1 MLKEGDGSGHSA
13 IKNGGS
19 FLKYCRKSKCNKS
32 EWASMHSNHFYPHIH
47 RILSKNKF
55 NPLIRI
61 SHELILKLNL
71 SLFITNKSHSFFLQV
86 FLFGF
91 FVFVIPQI
99 LILMNQDENSH
110 NIRSYFASSPS

>member
-13 IKNGGS
+13 IKNGGN

-110 NIRSYFASSPS
+110 NIRSYFASSAS

>member
-19 FLKYCRKSKCNKS
+19 FLKSKYNNS
-32 EWASMHSNHFYPHIH
+32 EWTSMHSHNFYPHIH

-71 SLFITNKSHSFFLQV
+71 SLFITNKSHSFFLQFSCLV
-86 FLFGF
+86 FLS
-91 FVFVIPQI
+91 
-99 LILMNQDENSH
+99 L
-110 NIRSYFASSPS
+110 